1 MLMRTARIQ
10 VSGLICSI
18 ISACVL
24 SSCGSQVKQADA
36 LVSESGTPV
45 GMVVEYSSPID
56 KNTVDI
62 ESFQVPAWN
71 IRSYFVSN
79 SNPLKKIKG
88 EKLSDGGRYV
98 VIFLEPE
105 AKTSLP
111 DKLEIVTNNEV
122 PKVEIRIKQ
131 VAPVTTLSGKV
142 VKPWKKALKA
152 KDYYIVDEGIAK

>member
-18 ISACVL
+18 ILACVL

-98 VIFLEPE
+98 VYSWNRKLRQVSPTNWRLSPIMKFLR
-105 AKTSLP
+105 L
-111 DKLEIVTNNEV
+111 
-122 PKVEIRIKQ
+122 R
-131 VAPVTTLSGKV
+131 SG
-142 VKPWKKALKA
+142 
-152 KDYYIVDEGIAK
+152 